1 LGLSVCVKQ
10 TNLRPCFLSQEH
22 TWESLPTSFGTSFES
37 LASGKSREARC
48 LVAQGHCTVLESV
61 LRRKGGAGSC
71 LCMGQPEIPIA
82 PVRVDAFGLS
92 EKALGASLIR
102 CAL

>member
-1 LGLSVCVKQ
+1 M
-10 TNLRPCFLSQEH
+10 
-22 TWESLPTSFGTSFES
+22 
-37 LASGKSREARC
+37 
-48 LVAQGHCTVLESV
+48 LESV

-82 PVRVDAFGLS
+82 PVRVDAWGLS

-102 CAL
+102 YAL